1 MMKKSLMKRTLAL
14 VLALIMSLSLVAC
27 GSNGGT
33 SSASGISLAD
43 IGEVSLINDDMAA
56 YMADDL
62 DRTSR
67 YATGGSELSKPKPVS
82 LSWTAKDAT
91 SFEVKVSEKEDLSD
105 AWVYTAT
112 EAALDVYNLKVGTTY
127 YWAVTATK
135 ADGSTATSD
144 IGSFTTAADMPRAIY
159 CDGITNMRDLGGWT
173 TEDGKTVK
181 QGMLYRSGR
190 LNANKVETVFPE
202 ITAAGLE
209 TMKQLGIKTE
219 LDLRE
224 AENNEIGGLTESLIE
239 GAKYVNIP
247 MIGEL
252 NKTRSNNDAQMLQVF
267 ELLGDKNNY
276 PLVFHCSIGTDRTG
290 YLSYVINALLGVP
303 AESLQRD
310 YLLSNFGSIGG
321 SRNIARIKG
330 DYIDYINNYEGAT
343 LAEKAENFLLDL
355 GVKQEQINT
364 VREVMLG

>member
-1 MMKKSLMKRTLAL
+1 MKKSLMMRLSAL
-14 VLALIMSLSLVAC
+14 VLALLITLSLVAC
-27 GSNGGT
+27 GGSGGT
-33 SSASGISLAD
+33 ASGSGISLTD
-43 IGEVSLINDDMAA
+43 VGEVSLVNDDMAA
-56 YMADDL
+56 YMADDVT
-62 DRTSR
+62 RTSR
-67 YATGGSELSKPKPVS
+67 YAAGTAELSKPKAVS

-91 SFEVKVSEKEDLSD
+91 SFEVKVGEKEDLSD
-105 AWVYTAT
+105 AWVFTAT
-112 EAALDVYNLKVGTTY
+112 ESALDVYNLKVGTTY

-135 ADGSTATSD
+135 ADGSTVASET
-144 IGSFTTAADMPRAIY
+144 GSFTTAADMPRAIY

-190 LNANKVETVFPE
+190 FNSNKTEVVTPE

-209 TMKQLGIKTE
+209 TMKMLGIKTE

-224 AENNEIGGLTESLIE
+224 AENNEIGCLTESLIE
-239 GAKYVNIP
+239 GAQYVNIP

-252 NKTRSNNDAQMLQVF
+252 NKTRSNNDDEMLQVF

-303 AESLQRD
+303 EESLQRD
-310 YLLSNFGSIGG
+310 YLLSNFGQIGG
-321 SRNIARIKG
+321 SRNIARIKS
-330 DYIDYINNYEGAT
+330 DYIDYINGFDGAT

-355 GVKQEQINT
+355 GVKPEQIAT

>member
-1 MMKKSLMKRTLAL
+1 MKKSLTKRVLAL
-14 VLALIMSLSLVAC
+14 VLALMMSLSLVAC
-27 GSNGGT
+27 GGEGGS

-43 IGEVSLINDDMAA
+43 IGEVSLVNDTMAE
-56 YMADDL
+56 YMADDIS
-62 DRTSR
+62 RTSR
-67 YATGGSELSKPKPVS
+67 YAAGTAELSKPKPVS

-91 SFEVKVSEKEDLSD
+91 SFEVKVGEKEDLSD
-105 AWVYTAT
+105 AWVFTAT
-112 EAALDVYNLKVGTTY
+112 ETALDVYNLKVGTTY

-135 ADGSTATSD
+135 ADGSTDTSAT
-144 IGSFTTAADMPRAIY
+144 GSFKTAADMPRTID

-173 TEDGKTVK
+173 TEDGKVVK
-181 QGMLYRSGR
+181 QGLLYRSGR
-190 LNANKVETVFPE
+190 LNSNKTEVVTPE

-209 TMKQLGIKTE
+209 VMAQLGIKTE

-224 AENNEIGGLTESLIE
+224 AENNEIGSLTESLIA

-267 ELLGDKNNY
+267 ELLGDKSNY
-276 PLVFHCSIGTDRTG
+276 PVVYHCSIGTDRTG

-303 AESLQRD
+303 EESLQRD
-310 YLLSNFGSIGG
+310 YLLSNFGNIGG
-321 SRNIARIKG
+321 SRKIARIQN
-330 DYIDYINNYEGAT
+330 DYINYINDFEGAN
-343 LAEKAENFLLDL
+343 LAEKTENFLLGL
-355 GVKQEQINT
+355 GVKQEQIDT